1 MRLKSWESPRSG
13 PRRNDKSKQASAR
26 VRQLKK
32 QTKLLRKRLKSNDD
46 KGSARTP
53 GTIPGVLFLAH
64 FSINDAVIIGNSHI
78 DNFAIE
84 YKQLRYRG

>member
-32 QTKLLRKRLKSNDD
+32 QTKLLRKRLKSNNDD
-46 KGSARTP
+46 KGAARTP
-53 GTIPGVLFLAH
+53 GTIPGVLFFANGLCAMMLK
-64 FSINDAVIIGNSHI
+64 IG
-78 DNFAIE
+78 
-84 YKQLRYRG
+84 